1 MANNIVGTLLASGVQ
16 SSSTTADITVGAF
29 TTTAGR
35 GNMLA
40 VACFADVTPNIPGI
54 TDANRTW
61 AIVGSALLYDDT
73 GSARGRLVL
82 YQTPDAGTLGL
93 TITFAGQ
100 SHFSAYG
107 IVDWQN
113 LDVGAAGANGYIN
126 QVHSA
131 LDAFGQ
137 TATVTLA
144 AFSHADNGTYAVTAI
159 NNNVAVTP
167 EAAPWVE
174 LADLAN
180 TGGWRLQ
187 IQYNPNND
195 TSPSCS
201 WTGFNN
207 FGMIA
212 GELVQAVAGGGG
224 SGLAQRRRREEH
236 TRRAA

>member
-16 SSSTTADITVGAF
+16 ASEVTTDITVGAF

-35 GNMLA
+35 GNLLA
-40 VACFADVTPNIPGI
+40 VANFASATPNIAGV

-73 GSARGRLVL
+73 GGQRGRLVL

-100 SHFSAYG
+100 SHYSAYA
-107 IVDWQN
+107 IADFQN
-113 LDVGAAGANGYIN
+113 LATTTAGADGYIN
-126 QVHSA
+126 QVRSA
-131 LDAFGQ
+131 LDAFG
-137 TATVTLA
+137 TAATVTLA
-144 AFSHADNGTYAVTAI
+144 AFGSADNGTYAVTAI

-167 EAAPWVE
+167 EASPWVE

-187 IQYNPNND
+187 MQYNPNND
-195 TSPSCS
+195 TTPSCS
-201 WTGFNN
+201 WTGNN
-207 FGMIA
+207 NWGMIA
-212 GELVQAVAGGGG
+212 GELVQATGGGTVAVI
-224 SGLAQRRRREEH
+224 SPFFFHRTRGLR
-236 TRRAA
+236 